1 MSNSEPVAR
10 LEGIPDTHNRH
21 KPLADV
27 NFRTVVGTSLIG
39 RWVRLLSGAV
49 GYVLSVS
56 VRYTCTYQCSEG
68 VCMCTS
74 MHDPCKSL
82 RGSVVEGSLVSLVEK
97 GTVSKDHGR
106 SSGSP
111 GTRSLSP
118 FQHCLGQSICP
129 SPFQNIALCSQHIRF
144 KADWFLFLCQA
155 SSSCLCSAPRRL

>member
-10 LEGIPDTHNRH
+10 LEGIPDTYNRH

-27 NFRTVVGTSLIG
+27 DFRTVVGTSLIG
-39 RWVRLLSGAV
+39 RWARLLSGAV
-49 GYVLSVS
+49 GYVPS
-56 VRYTCTYQCSEG
+56 VRYTRTYQCSEG

-97 GTVSKDHGR
+97 GMVSKDHGR

-111 GTRSLSP
+111 GSKKPVPILTLPRAVYLPKPFPEHSP
-118 FQHCLGQSICP
+118 VF
-129 SPFQNIALCSQHIRF
+129 
-144 KADWFLFLCQA
+144 
-155 SSSCLCSAPRRL
+155 SAHQIQG